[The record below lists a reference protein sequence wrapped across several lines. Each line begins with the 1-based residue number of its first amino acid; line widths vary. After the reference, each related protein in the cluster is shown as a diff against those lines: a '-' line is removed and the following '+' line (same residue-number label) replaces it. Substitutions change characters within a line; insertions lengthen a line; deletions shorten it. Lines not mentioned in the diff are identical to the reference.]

1 MLMIPALGIFA
12 VTYFLVS
19 QPRWPF
25 AQLDRPTAGLI
36 GAVLMIAA
44 GLLTPEQAYQA
55 IDWDTI
61 VLLLGMS
68 VLSGSLRLAGF
79 FEWAGEVVLAHVRTP
94 TALLKAL
101 VFVSGLLSALL
112 VVDADR

>member
-1 MLMIPALGIFA
+1 MIPALGISA
-12 VTYFLVS
+12 VTYLLVS
-19 QPRWPF
+19 QPRWPI

-61 VLLLGMS
+61 VLLLGD
-68 VLSGSLRLAGF
+68 VCALT
-79 FEWAGEVVLAHVRTP
+79 TP
-94 TALLKAL
+94 
-101 VFVSGLLSALL
+101 SASC
-112 VVDADR
+112 